1 MLGCVGSVKASTKSF
16 RPRKDFLTV
25 IRDLKPNSIAAALS
39 QEGLF
44 YLDVINQIESIALTH
59 EYSFVDDEFFQ
70 HWTRSDSFNVARF
83 NQILSL
89 ELIDKAHL
97 AAVSA
102 LMRTKRWAEA
112 ICIMYEAE
120 NFLGWAS
127 AARGLLE
134 SAGDIVD
141 SLLNISFGPRT
152 TP

>member
-89 ELIDKAHL
+89 ELINSHILPLFPPSCAPN
-97 AAVSA
+97 A
-102 LMRTKRWAEA
+102 
-112 ICIMYEAE
+112 
-120 NFLGWAS
+120 
-127 AARGLLE
+127 
-134 SAGDIVD
+134 
-141 SLLNISFGPRT
+141 GPR
-152 TP
+152 PFA